1 MEGKGCAD
9 SPSKRNDL
17 VRQADFSD
25 GIAADWLSVVP
36 IDDLIGVTSSR
47 ADRGR
52 VTSTTP
58 RHASRILKQAKR
70 SVNLGPNE
78 LSSDPIDDTAKPSLK
93 LVAWGSTEP
102 SPVGGDESA
111 QDAPSTLSAPS
122 TPSTHSAPPAPS
134 GGLVGI
140 WRLGRLWYHGDDS
153 LIWLAQPADAP
164 GNTRWEYL
172 VRTVSKAAPRRDVA
186 IDRLARFVDAAAS
199 ASDPHLISV
208 VDANTDGA
216 EPFLVTARLAGE
228 TLRQRLSGVANLGQV
243 ANRPL
248 AAPLWWTR
256 QAALAAAALHRGGY
270 AHGDIRA
277 ENLFLSPRGDV
288 TLIDL
293 GSALP
298 LASTPTAS
306 ARSEVTTREGD
317 DAEDVAA
324 LGRLLLETL
333 AWIAPAES
341 QAASIEPIAEL
352 IAQTLDPL
360 PSARPTAAALAQRL
374 AELEFGTLERE
385 IRPNQP
391 ATIEPLANESPRRR
405 AA

>member
-1 MEGKGCAD
+1 
-9 SPSKRNDL
+9 
-17 VRQADFSD
+17 
-25 GIAADWLSVVP
+25 
-36 IDDLIGVTSSR
+36 
-47 ADRGR
+47 
-52 VTSTTP
+52 
-58 RHASRILKQAKR
+58 
-70 SVNLGPNE
+70 
-78 LSSDPIDDTAKPSLK
+78 
-93 LVAWGSTEP
+93 
-102 SPVGGDESA
+102 
-111 QDAPSTLSAPS
+111 
-122 TPSTHSAPPAPS
+122 
-134 GGLVGI
+134 
-140 WRLGRLWYHGDDS
+140 
-153 LIWLAQPADAP
+153 
-164 GNTRWEYL
+164 
-172 VRTVSKAAPRRDVA
+172 VA

-228 TLRQRLSGVANLGQV
+228 TLRQRLSGVASLGQV

-306 ARSEVTTREGD
+306 TPTASAPKTSTRSEVTTREGD

-341 QAASIEPIAEL
+341 QAASIEPIAEV

-360 PSARPTAAALAQRL
+360 PSARPTAATLAQRL
-374 AELEFGTLERE
+374 AELEFGTLERV
-385 IRPNQP
+385 IRPDQP

>member
-25 GIAADWLSVVP
+25 GLAADWLSVVP
-36 IDDLIGVTSSR
+36 IDDLIGVILPR

-52 VTSTTP
+52 VTWTTP

-102 SPVGGDESA
+102 SEVAGEGSA
-111 QDAPSTLSAPS
+111 ED
-122 TPSTHSAPPAPS
+122 TPSAPPAPS

-140 WRLGRLWYHGDDS
+140 WRLGQLWYRGEDS

-172 VRTVSKAAPRRDVA
+172 VRTVSKTASRRDVA

-216 EPFLVTARLAGE
+216 EPFLVTTRLAGE
-228 TLRQRLSGVANLGQV
+228 TLRQRLSQAANQ
-243 ANRPL
+243 PL

-298 LASTPTAS
+298 LASAPKTS
-306 ARSEVTTREGD
+306 ARSEVITREGD
-317 DAEDVAA
+317 AAEDVAA

-333 AWIAPAES
+333 AWIAPSES
-341 QAASIEPIAEL
+341 QTALIEPIAEL
-352 IAQTLDPL
+352 VVQTLDPL
-360 PSARPTAAALAQRL
+360 PSARPTAAALAERL

-385 IRPNQP
+385 IRPDQP
-391 ATIEPLANESPRRR
+391 AVIGPTVIGPTVIGPLANESPRRR

>member
-93 LVAWGSTEP
+93 LVAWGSAEP
-102 SPVGGDESA
+102 SEVAGEGSVD
-111 QDAPSTLSAPS
+111 DT
-122 TPSTHSAPPAPS
+122 TSAPPAPS

-140 WRLGRLWYHGDDS
+140 WRLGRLWYRGDDS

-172 VRTVSKAAPRRDVA
+172 VRTVSKTAPRRDVA

-228 TLRQRLSGVANLGQV
+228 TLRQRLSGVASLGQV

-306 ARSEVTTREGD
+306 ARSEVTTREDD

-341 QAASIEPIAEL
+341 QAASIEPIAEV

-360 PSARPTAAALAQRL
+360 PSARPTAATLAQRL
-374 AELEFGTLERE
+374 AELEFGTLERV
-385 IRPNQP
+385 IRPDHP
-391 ATIEPLANESPRRR
+391 ARIEPLANESPRRR

>member
-25 GIAADWLSVVP
+25 GLAADWLSVVP
-36 IDDLIGVTSSR
+36 IDDLIGVILPR

-52 VTSTTP
+52 VTWTTP

-102 SPVGGDESA
+102 SEVAGEGSVED
-111 QDAPSTLSAPS
+111 
-122 TPSTHSAPPAPS
+122 TPSAPPAPS

-140 WRLGRLWYHGDDS
+140 WRLGQLWYRGEDS

-172 VRTVSKAAPRRDVA
+172 VRTVSKTASRRDVA

-216 EPFLVTARLAGE
+216 EPFLVTTRLAGE
-228 TLRQRLSGVANLGQV
+228 TLRQRLSQAANQ
-243 ANRPL
+243 PL

-298 LASTPTAS
+298 LASAPKTS
-306 ARSEVTTREGD
+306 ARSEVITREGD
-317 DAEDVAA
+317 AAEDVAA

-333 AWIAPAES
+333 AWIAPSES
-341 QAASIEPIAEL
+341 QTASIEPIAEL
-352 IAQTLDPL
+352 VVQTLDPL
-360 PSARPTAAALAQRL
+360 PSARPTAAALAERL

-385 IRPNQP
+385 IRPDQP
-391 ATIEPLANESPRRR
+391 AVIGPTVIGPTVIGPLANESPRRR

>member
-36 IDDLIGVTSSR
+36 IDDLIGVISSR

-52 VTSTTP
+52 VTLTTP

-102 SPVGGDESA
+102 SEVAGEGSA
-111 QDAPSTLSAPS
+111 EE
-122 TPSTHSAPPAPS
+122 TPSAPPAPS

-140 WRLGRLWYHGDDS
+140 WRLGQLWYRGEDS

-172 VRTVSKAAPRRDVA
+172 VRTVSKTASRRDVA

-199 ASDPHLISV
+199 ASDPHLIAV

-216 EPFLVTARLAGE
+216 EPFLVTTRLAGE
-228 TLRQRLSGVANLGQV
+228 TLRRRLSQAANQ
-243 ANRPL
+243 PL

-293 GSALP
+293 GSAIP
-298 LASTPTAS
+298 LASAPTPP
-306 ARSEVTTREGD
+306 ARLDAATPEGD
-317 DAEDVAA
+317 AAEDVAA
-324 LGRLLLETL
+324 LGWLLLETL
-333 AWIAPAES
+333 AWIAPSES
-341 QAASIEPIAEL
+341 QAASIEPIADL
-352 IAQTLDPL
+352 VAQTLDPL
-360 PSARPTAAALAQRL
+360 PSARPTATALALRL

-391 ATIEPLANESPRRR
+391 ATIGPAVIGPTAIESTRRR

>member
-1 MEGKGCAD
+1 
-9 SPSKRNDL
+9 
-17 VRQADFSD
+17 
-25 GIAADWLSVVP
+25 
-36 IDDLIGVTSSR
+36 
-47 ADRGR
+47 
-52 VTSTTP
+52 
-58 RHASRILKQAKR
+58 
-70 SVNLGPNE
+70 
-78 LSSDPIDDTAKPSLK
+78 
-93 LVAWGSTEP
+93 
-102 SPVGGDESA
+102 
-111 QDAPSTLSAPS
+111 
-122 TPSTHSAPPAPS
+122 
-134 GGLVGI
+134 
-140 WRLGRLWYHGDDS
+140 
-153 LIWLAQPADAP
+153 
-164 GNTRWEYL
+164 
-172 VRTVSKAAPRRDVA
+172 VA

-216 EPFLVTARLAGE
+216 EPFLVTTRLAGE
-228 TLRQRLSGVANLGQV
+228 TLRQRLSRVANLGQV

-256 QAALAAAALHRGGY
+256 QAALAAAALQRGGY

-277 ENLFLSPRGDV
+277 ENLLLSPRGDV

-298 LASTPTAS
+298 LASAPKTS
-306 ARSEVTTREGD
+306 ARSEVITREGD

-352 IAQTLDPL
+352 IAQALDPL

-385 IRPNQP
+385 IRPDQP

>member
-36 IDDLIGVTSSR
+36 IDDLIGVISSR

-52 VTSTTP
+52 VTLTTP

-102 SPVGGDESA
+102 SEVAGDGSA
-111 QDAPSTLSAPS
+111 EETPSAP
-122 TPSTHSAPPAPS
+122 AAPS

-140 WRLGRLWYHGDDS
+140 WRLGQLWYRGEDS

-172 VRTVSKAAPRRDVA
+172 VRTVSKTASRRDVA

-216 EPFLVTARLAGE
+216 EPFLVTTRLAGE
-228 TLRQRLSGVANLGQV
+228 TLRQRLSQAANQ
-243 ANRPL
+243 PL

-298 LASTPTAS
+298 LASAPKTS
-306 ARSEVTTREGD
+306 ARSEVITREGD
-317 DAEDVAA
+317 AAEDVAA

-333 AWIAPAES
+333 AWIAPSES
-341 QAASIEPIAEL
+341 QTASIEPIAEL
-352 IAQTLDPL
+352 VVQTLDPL
-360 PSARPTAAALAQRL
+360 PSARPTAAALAERL

-385 IRPNQP
+385 IRPDQP
-391 ATIEPLANESPRRR
+391 AVIGPTVIGPTVIGPLANESPRRR

>member
-122 TPSTHSAPPAPS
+122 AHSAPPAPS

-172 VRTVSKAAPRRDVA
+172 VRTVSKTAPRRDVA

-228 TLRQRLSGVANLGQV
+228 TLRQRLSGVANLGQL

-385 IRPNQP
+385 IRPDQP